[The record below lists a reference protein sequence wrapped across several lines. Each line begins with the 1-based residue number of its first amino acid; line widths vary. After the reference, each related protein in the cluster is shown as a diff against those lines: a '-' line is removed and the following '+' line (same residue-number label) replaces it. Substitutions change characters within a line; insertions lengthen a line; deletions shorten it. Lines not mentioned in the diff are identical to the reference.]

1 MIFVKIMKN
10 CNKNDFINRFISRE
24 KYDIMYYVN
33 HLYLYITDKGGIF
46 MRLNKK
52 IIITVMIVLIIGLF
66 SSVAYFTLYDKKEV
80 AHLSYNEFVGKM
92 NKGKIKTVYLVDAPK
107 IQGILKDST
116 SFETD
121 NPRTENF
128 KEMLLVNNVQVDENK
143 GNLMVTNIISF
154 VGFIIVLGATGIF
167 LSRQSSKQTSREFS
181 KMSNMEAI
189 DQGDI
194 KINFANVAGNEEAKI
209 SIMDLV
215 DFLKN
220 PEKYAKYGA
229 RIPRGVMLY
238 GPPGTGKTLLAKA
251 LAGEANVPFFAV
263 SGSDFVQI
271 YAGLGAGRIRSLFK
285 KAREKGKS
293 VIFIDE
299 IDALGKKRDG
309 FNGSD
314 ETDRTLNALLTEMSG
329 FNEND
334 GIIVV
339 AATNRLDT
347 LDDALLRPGRFDR
360 QIEIGLPDVNARQQ
374 ILKLYS
380 KTKPLAKDIDLK
392 KLAHETVYFSGAKL
406 ENLLNESAI
415 LAAKDN
421 TEFID
426 LKHIDKAYYTV
437 IAGEEKKDRSTISQK
452 DREITAYHEAGHA
465 LVTKVIAPLNKV
477 SKVTIIPS
485 TKGAGGFSMNIPP
498 DKMYRTK
505 KDMIHSVKIALAG
518 RVAEELIFGEENIT
532 TGASNDIEKATQTIV
547 SMIKQFGMNKK
558 IGMLNYDILHGHSQG
573 SVDDE
578 IVNECRRIM
587 EELYKETKTILAENR
602 ELLGC
607 IAKQLLI
614 RESLN
619 EEDIDKLINKS
630 IKEAL

>member
-1 MIFVKIMKN
+1 
-10 CNKNDFINRFISRE
+10 
-24 KYDIMYYVN
+24 
-33 HLYLYITDKGGIF
+33 